1 MQCKVGKV
9 VGNLKALKHMLPDG
23 VQWSAVVQHM
33 PTLLLTD
40 INKVFVLAIAV
51 LLFL

>member
-40 INKVFVLAIAV
+40 INKVPVLTDVV
-51 LLFL
+51 LLIV